1 MRKIQSKHIAELLG
15 QLHFTPLKKRQK
27 EVDAAEEL
35 LSIIE
40 LDREYPFEFVC
51 FKITGYH
58 PKTEVHNVLMKGDV
72 LAEDLRIFISKLS
85 GEVGSHIRQQREK
98 VYSLEELAKKFNV
111 STKTINRWRKRG
123 LVARKFI
130 NDDYTKRLGFLE
142 SSVDKFLELNPGLVS
157 NAKDFTRLSEKEKKL
172 IIKMAGEL
180 GSEKGASRH
189 QVIKTIAA
197 QLGRSHETVR
207 YTIVSY
213 EKENPN
219 KKLFN
224 KPAGVIAPTQARD
237 IYKLFEQGVDIS
249 ELMKQFGRS
258 KSSIYRII
266 QTRRAKALL
275 TRKVDFIASDEFMAE
290 DAKSKILNKHIYIA
304 DSQKE
309 KISSGLDVE
318 DDSLPQYLETL
329 KRTPLLNRDRELE
342 LFRRYNFLKYLACI
356 ERIGIKPAR
365 ASSKKLDEI
374 EGYFQEAEKIKN
386 MIIESNLRLV
396 VSIANRHIVSGT
408 NIGDLISEGNMSL
421 MNAVEKFDYTRGF
434 RFTTF
439 ASWVITKDFARK
451 IPAQAG
457 RLDKPLAD
465 YLEDIQQDLR
475 TATVSGAATVE
486 TAGRDLVQAIRNNL
500 NEREQYI
507 IINHFGL
514 LGTLVKKKKKT
525 LKEIGDELGLTKER
539 VRQIE
544 LVSLQKLRQYLSIE
558 EFELL
563 TG

>member
-15 QLHFTPLKKRQK
+15 QLRFTPLKKRQK

-40 LDREYPFEFVC
+40 PDKEYPFEFVC

-58 PKTEVHNVLMKGDV
+58 PKTEAHNVLIKGDV

-85 GEVGSHIRQQREK
+85 GEVGSHVRQQREK

-111 STKTINRWRKRG
+111 STKTINRWRKHG
-123 LVARKFI
+123 LVARKFL

-142 SSVDKFLELNPGLVS
+142 SSVDKFLELNPELVS
-157 NAKDFTRLSEKEKKL
+157 NAKDFTRLSEKEKEQ

-197 QLGRSHETVR
+197 ELGRSHETVR

-224 KPAGVIAPTQARD
+224 KPAGVIAPTQARE
-237 IYKLFEQGVDIS
+237 IYKLFQQGVDIS
-249 ELMKQFGRS
+249 EMVKQFGRS

-290 DAKSKILNKHIYIA
+290 DAKSKILGKHIYIA
-304 DSQKE
+304 DSRKE

-318 DDSLPQYLETL
+318 DESLPQYLETL

-342 LFRRYNFLKYLACI
+342 LFRRYNFLKYLTCI
-356 ERIGIKPAR
+356 ERIGIKPAG

-374 EGYFQEAEKIKN
+374 EGYLQEAEKIKN

-396 VSIANRHIVSGT
+396 VSIANRHIGSGA

-451 IPAQAG
+451 IPAQAS

-475 TATVSGAATVE
+475 TAAVSGAATVE

-500 NEREQYI
+500 NEREQYV

-544 LVSLQKLRQYLSIE
+544 LVALQKLRQYLSIE

>member
-1 MRKIQSKHIAELLG
+1 
-15 QLHFTPLKKRQK
+15 
-27 EVDAAEEL
+27 
-35 LSIIE
+35 
-40 LDREYPFEFVC
+40 
-51 FKITGYH
+51 
-58 PKTEVHNVLMKGDV
+58 
-72 LAEDLRIFISKLS
+72 
-85 GEVGSHIRQQREK
+85 
-98 VYSLEELAKKFNV
+98 
-111 STKTINRWRKRG
+111 
-123 LVARKFI
+123 
-130 NDDYTKRLGFLE
+130 
-142 SSVDKFLELNPGLVS
+142 
-157 NAKDFTRLSEKEKKL
+157 
-172 IIKMAGEL
+172 
-180 GSEKGASRH
+180 
-189 QVIKTIAA
+189 
-197 QLGRSHETVR
+197 
-207 YTIVSY
+207 

-224 KPAGVIAPTQARD
+224 KPAGVIAPTQARE
-237 IYKLFEQGVDIS
+237 IYKLFQQGVDIS
-249 ELMKQFGRS
+249 EMVKQFGRS

-290 DAKSKILNKHIYIA
+290 DAKSKILGKHIYIA
-304 DSQKE
+304 DSRKE

-318 DDSLPQYLETL
+318 DESLPQYLETL

-342 LFRRYNFLKYLACI
+342 LFRRYNVLKYLTCI
-356 ERIGIKPAR
+356 ERIGIKPAS

-374 EGYFQEAEKIKN
+374 EGYLQEAEKIKN

-396 VSIANRHIVSGT
+396 VSIANRHIGSGA

-451 IPAQAG
+451 IPAQAS

-475 TATVSGAATVE
+475 TAAVSGAATVE

-500 NEREQYI
+500 NEREQYV

-544 LVSLQKLRQYLSIE
+544 LVALQKLRQYLSIE

>member
-1 MRKIQSKHIAELLG
+1 
-15 QLHFTPLKKRQK
+15 
-27 EVDAAEEL
+27 
-35 LSIIE
+35 
-40 LDREYPFEFVC
+40 
-51 FKITGYH
+51 
-58 PKTEVHNVLMKGDV
+58 
-72 LAEDLRIFISKLS
+72 
-85 GEVGSHIRQQREK
+85 
-98 VYSLEELAKKFNV
+98 
-111 STKTINRWRKRG
+111 
-123 LVARKFI
+123 
-130 NDDYTKRLGFLE
+130 
-142 SSVDKFLELNPGLVS
+142 
-157 NAKDFTRLSEKEKKL
+157 
-172 IIKMAGEL
+172 MAGEL

-224 KPAGVIAPTQARD
+224 KPAGVIAPMQARD